1 MPRPQRMRRQSPRLE
16 ALPYKAKNTARRRRR
31 LSGGTSLSDDAL
43 AVVFSKLPGAADV
56 VRCAATYAQW
66 GRVVAT
72 HAATISRLVPPPLG
86 RFLPQVAAG
95 VFHLQRDGPTAR
107 TRSTPGAPQP
117 CFLPLAS
124 GRRLLGCQA
133 PTFVGSLFFNVDAA
147 VFDYSRPVACRNGR
161 LVLELHGG
169 GGGDSLTLCV
179 CSPVTGDAVVL
190 PPMGDRPANYACALL
205 TGEDDLHQR
214 RGAEFFRLLLV
225 YNRPGGLT
233 ALRCYSSDIGGW
245 GAEARSPVKVSSRE
259 LRHTG
264 PAVVLHGA
272 AFWPLDHGALAVAV
286 RPNNP
291 NADDPPA
298 PERQQTG
305 GFDVHLLPYDCPH
318 DWTTQK
324 RLGISPDNR
333 LFLVYI
339 GTYWHGPLL
348 AKISYFNIPRD
359 DIGRGK
365 KESSSDEVGVPMRQM
380 EVEWRDFKLLKLRW
394 VGEKSGL
401 VLFTIASGRHSGTH
415 GLNLREGTV
424 EKLADEGHSWGNLIG
439 FEVDWATY
447 LASLPHTQ
455 N

>member
-1 MPRPQRMRRQSPRLE
+1 MRRQSPRAE
-16 ALPYKAKNTARRRRR
+16 ALPYKIKNTVRR
-31 LSGGTSLSDDAL
+31 LNGGTSLSDDAL
-43 AVVFSKLPGAADV
+43 AAVFSNLPGTADV
-56 VRCAATYAQW
+56 VRCAATCARW
-66 GRVVAT
+66 GCVVAT
-72 HAATISRLVPPPLG
+72 RAATISQLVPPPLG
-86 RFLPQVAAG
+86 RFLPQVAVG

-117 CFLPLAS
+117 CFFPLAS

-133 PTFVGSLFFNVDAA
+133 STFVGSLFNIDGA
-147 VFDYSRPVACRNGR
+147 VLDYSRPVACRNGR

-169 GGGDSLTLCV
+169 GGDGLTLCV

-190 PPMGDRPANYACALL
+190 PPMRDRPADYTCALL
-205 TGEDDLHQR
+205 TGDDLRPR
-214 RGAEFFRLLLV
+214 RRTEFFRLLLV

-245 GAEARSPVKVSSRE
+245 GAEARSPVNVSSRE

-272 AFWPLDHGALAVAV
+272 AFWPLDHGALAV
-286 RPNNP
+286 RPNP
-291 NADDPPA
+291 NADGPA
-298 PERQQTG
+298 PAPGQQTG
-305 GFDVHLLPYDCPH
+305 LDVHLLPYDCPH

-339 GTYWHGPLL
+339 GCYWHGPLV

-359 DIGRGK
+359 DIHKGK
-365 KESSSDEVGVPMRQM
+365 KESSSDEVAVPMHQM
-380 EVEWRDFKLLKLRW
+380 KVEWRDFKFLKLRW

-401 VLFTIASGRHSGTH
+401 ILFTIGSGRHSGTH

-424 EKLADEGHSWGNLIG
+424 EKLADEGHSWGNLLG

-447 LASLPHTQ
+447 LASMPHAQ